1 MTLRRLI
8 ILCLLPA
15 LFFACQPAEVEKP
28 GDEPTEK
35 PQPEP
40 EPEPEPEP
48 VKHVDPVSLSF
59 VEKGKNQI
67 DLTAGDTAGTFV
79 LTTTG
84 TDPFIYVAAL
94 EKDLEEEH
102 RVISFEYQCG
112 AGVDDLQVFYGKA
125 IAENRSRHF
134 GAIPS
139 SSGTVWKTYSFSIA
153 SDRIAYSWG
162 KAGDNLRLDFGNR
175 KNVKITIRS
184 FQIREMNEE
193 EQKAYEAELRK
204 AQGKEAEAGR
214 IAAYLSKSYP
224 CSISSV
230 AVGASEITVK
240 GRTDGGSGYYV
251 ADVAPWESITEL
263 SAFTQTVPVSSGS
276 FTVTFPRT
284 ASRDGLSAYDRILSR
299 FAVVK
304 QEGSNWSLCSHARY
318 ADEIHP
324 VRTAAAPTLKNKKG
338 LGGFVVNKYVSD
350 LDQLGIGSV
359 TVNIVLNSVV
369 NTVRSGNYTVEYKYG
384 GVTYYMDKG
393 YTNSLDKIMTE
404 CRKRGIVVSAIIL
417 NRQSDTNSKAT
428 PLLKHPENDGG
439 NYSMPNLTE
448 AAAVNVYAAVLDYL
462 ASRYSTDTYGRIHHW
477 IMHNEVDFQ
486 KEWTNMGDQ
495 PEWRYIDSY
504 ERSMRICH
512 NIAHKYDPN
521 ASVMISLTH
530 SWAKAEG
537 QYSSKSLLEDLC
549 KYSAAE
555 GDFWWGVAY
564 HPYPQVLSKP
574 EFWKDDTRATYSDAS
589 DFCTF
594 KNLEVVSDWV
604 ASASHFYKGGKKRL
618 LFLSE
623 NGTNSPSY
631 SEEDLSKQAAGAA
644 WVWKKVSA
652 LEGIDAIQWH
662 NWQDNRAEG
671 GLRIGLRRFPD
682 DSEMPGGC
690 KPSWYVWQAAGTG
703 SEENVFAPYLSV
715 IGVSSWSEIFGK

>member
-1 MTLRRLI
+1 
-8 ILCLLPA
+8 
-15 LFFACQPAEVEKP
+15 
-28 GDEPTEK
+28 
-35 PQPEP
+35 
-40 EPEPEPEP
+40 
-48 VKHVDPVSLSF
+48 
-59 VEKGKNQI
+59 
-67 DLTAGDTAGTFV
+67 
-79 LTTTG
+79 
-84 TDPFIYVAAL
+84 
-94 EKDLEEEH
+94 
-102 RVISFEYQCG
+102 
-112 AGVDDLQVFYGKA
+112 
-125 IAENRSRHF
+125 
-134 GAIPS
+134 
-139 SSGTVWKTYSFSIA
+139 
-153 SDRIAYSWG
+153 
-162 KAGDNLRLDFGNR
+162 
-175 KNVKITIRS
+175 
-184 FQIREMNEE
+184 
-193 EQKAYEAELRK
+193 
-204 AQGKEAEAGR
+204 
-214 IAAYLSKSYP
+214 
-224 CSISSV
+224 
-230 AVGASEITVK
+230 
-240 GRTDGGSGYYV
+240 
-251 ADVAPWESITEL
+251 
-263 SAFTQTVPVSSGS
+263 
-276 FTVTFPRT
+276 
-284 ASRDGLSAYDRILSR
+284 
-299 FAVVK
+299 
-304 QEGSNWSLCSHARY
+304 
-318 ADEIHP
+318 
-324 VRTAAAPTLKNKKG
+324 
-338 LGGFVVNKYVSD
+338 
-350 LDQLGIGSV
+350 GIGSE

-448 AAAVNVYAAVLDYL
+448 ATAVNVYAAALDYL

-703 SEENVFAPYLSV
+703 SEEGVFAPYLSV